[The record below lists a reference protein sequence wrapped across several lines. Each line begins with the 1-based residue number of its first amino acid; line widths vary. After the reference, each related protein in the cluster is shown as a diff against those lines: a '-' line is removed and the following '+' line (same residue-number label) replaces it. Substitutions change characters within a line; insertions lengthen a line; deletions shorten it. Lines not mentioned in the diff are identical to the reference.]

1 MRVTPLDVVD
11 TLKDRRC
18 VHILIHENPDGDCI
32 GAGYALASA
41 LQQIGVKVVVK
52 CSDPI
57 PEKFEFLIP
66 KLNYVPE
73 RVRPDIVVTVDMA
86 DAKMLGTYF
95 DDYSYR
101 VGLCIDHHISNK
113 DYAYRLYLDS
123 EASSACE
130 MIYDIVKIM
139 QIRDMIDITEE
150 IAKCIYIGMET
161 DTGCFRYSNT
171 SPKTLRVASELLE
184 ILDREYIAN
193 INHRIFVEK
202 SFSQI
207 RLESMLVKT
216 VKIYRDYNC
225 TVSVLTNN
233 MISENNFSEKD
244 YSGLANFPMQFE
256 KTKIGIFMKEVEPNI
271 FKVSMRSVSDVNV
284 SEICRKFGG
293 GGHAKAAGCRV
304 IGYENDIIRNFL
316 DAIAEQLNGESA
328 IVN

>member
-1 MRVTPLDVVD
+1 
-11 TLKDRRC
+11 
-18 VHILIHENPDGDCI
+18 
-32 GAGYALASA
+32 
-41 LQQIGVKVVVK
+41 
-52 CSDPI
+52 
-57 PEKFEFLIP
+57 
-66 KLNYVPE
+66 
-73 RVRPDIVVTVDMA
+73 
-86 DAKMLGTYF
+86 
-95 DDYSYR
+95 
-101 VGLCIDHHISNK
+101 
-113 DYAYRLYLDS
+113 
-123 EASSACE
+123 
-130 MIYDIVKIM
+130 
-139 QIRDMIDITEE
+139 MIDITEE